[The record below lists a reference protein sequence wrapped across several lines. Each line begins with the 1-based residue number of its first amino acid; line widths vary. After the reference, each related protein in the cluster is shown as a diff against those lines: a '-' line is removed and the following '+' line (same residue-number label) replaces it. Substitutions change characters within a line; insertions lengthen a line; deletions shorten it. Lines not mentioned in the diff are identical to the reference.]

1 MKRFGR
7 ARDLS
12 RLRRVAWVALDFG
25 YRGGWPASLARRF
38 WLHGRIDVLEHDVR
52 VERWARG
59 PRPLR
64 IVFASDFHAG
74 PVTHP

>member
-7 ARDLS
+7 ARELS

-38 WLHGRIDVLEHDVR
+38 GVTRLSSPAR
-52 VERWARG
+52 VVVDI
-59 PRPLR
+59 L
-64 IVFASDFHAG
+64 AS
-74 PVTHP
+74 